1 MYSEG
6 DQTNAVYFV
15 LKGEF
20 ELSRKLPRKF
30 SNNRK
35 ALNQTDPRVAR
46 SPLNTLALRMPEM
59 EDFPT
64 TYRLNIL
71 EIGSIAGEEDCF

>member
-6 DQTNAVYFV
+6 DKTDAVYFV

-20 ELSRKLPRKF
+20 ELSCKLPRKF

-35 ALNQTDPRVAR
+35 ALNQADPRIVR
-46 SPLNTLALRMPEM
+46 CPLNTLALQMPEM
-59 EDFPT
+59 KDFPT